1 MTAIEFVEYIQ
12 YLSDE
17 LLREQKEKQE
27 EQIFQVWL
35 HKVYDKSYA
44 EWKKEVLNKN
54 NEKIKNNE
62 KMTKEMEEKAIE
74 KAETILGR

>member
-17 LLREQKEKQE
+17 MIKEQKKKQE
-27 EQIFQVWL
+27 EQLFNVWL
-35 HKVYDKSYA
+35 HKVYDKTYP
-44 EWKKEVLNKN
+44 EWKKEVLNKTN
-54 NEKIKNNE
+54 KKIKNNE

>member
-1 MTAIEFVEYIQ
+1 MTAVEFVEYIK

-17 LLREQKEKQE
+17 LLREQEEKQE
-27 EQIFQVWL
+27 EQLFQVWL
-35 HKVYDKSYA
+35 HKVYDKTYQD
-44 EWKKEVLNKN
+44 WKKEVLNKTN
-54 NEKIKNNE
+54 KKIKNNE